1 MRKSVD
7 FQPYPKYQGLYG
19 KCTFLLFK
27 DTDLFFTLCVWVLC
41 LHACLCTLCVQCLW
55 ELEKDTGS
63 LELELQM
70 VVNCPAG
77 TGNRTAVLCR
87 SKQTV
92 LALYH

>member
-27 DTDLFFTLCVWVLC
+27 DTDLLFILCAWVVC
-41 LHACLCTLCVQCLW
+41 MHVCLCTSSVQYLW
-55 ELEKDTGS
+55 ELDKDIGY

-77 TGNRTAVLCR
+77 TGNRTMVLCR
-87 SKQTV
+87 ANS
-92 LALYH
+92 ALHH